1 MGERE
6 GEEGEIGRGEGV
18 VTELQASVVACG
30 ANARASALRTCPRAT
45 EAHFDTHIH
54 TCTQATVAP
63 MIGLPAE
70 YTPPKP
76 HVTVPRRI

>member
-1 MGERE
+1 M
-6 GEEGEIGRGEGV
+6 
-18 VTELQASVVACG
+18 CD
-30 ANARASALRTCPRAT
+30 ALRVHLHIHAYMSVRMWAGKRVRIHVHMNTFLHVWLSRAT